1 MSSRSSLA
9 PFDDRDIVNG
19 DVPGG
24 TNTSHTLAIG
34 HLTSLLSAVP
44 KAAGLADYEIAAVE
58 HNVLGRATTEG
69 RRRTFRYLREL
80 YLLDPNRLLF
90 RAMRD
95 LWDEDEQSQ
104 PLLAGLSAMARDS
117 VFRASAP
124 GLLALSEGAQVTAEM
139 LTGFV
144 ESAFPHAYN
153 EGTAAKIGRNTAS
166 SWTQTGHL
174 QGRAAKTRQNVE
186 PRPAALAFALL
197 LGHLQG
203 ARGQSLYNTRWTTF
217 FDADV
222 REIEATAG
230 VAGQRGYIELQS
242 GGGIV
247 EIGFRHLLR
256 PMEDLANE

>member
-1 MSSRSSLA
+1 MA
-9 PFDDRDIVNG
+9 PFDDRDIVSG
-19 DVPGG
+19 HVPGG
-24 TNTSHTLAIG
+24 TNTSHTIAIG
-34 HLTSLLSAVP
+34 HLASLLSAVP
-44 KAAGLADYEIAAVE
+44 MASDLADYEIAALE

-80 YLLDPNRLLF
+80 YLLNANRVMF

-124 GLLALSEGAQVTAEM
+124 GLLALGEGAQVTADM

-144 ESAFPHAYN
+144 EAAFPHAYN

-174 QGRAAKTRQNVE
+174 HGRTTKTRQRVE

-203 ARGQSLYNTRWTTF
+203 SRGQSLYDTQWTRF
-217 FDADV
+217 FDADL
-222 REIEATAG
+222 REIEAVAG
-230 VAGQRGYIELQS
+230 VAGQRGYIELRS

-256 PMEDLANE
+256 PMEVSKNE

>member
-1 MSSRSSLA
+1 MG
-9 PFDDRDIVNG
+9 PFDDRDIVSG
-19 DVPGG
+19 HVPGG
-24 TNTSHTLAIG
+24 TNTSHTIAIG

-44 KAAGLADYEIAAVE
+44 KASGLADYEMAAVE

-80 YLLDPNRLLF
+80 YLLDPNRIMF

-95 LWDEDEQSQ
+95 LWDEDEKAQ

-117 VFRASAP
+117 VFRASAS
-124 GLLALSEGAQVTAEM
+124 GLLAFDEGALVTAEM
-139 LTGFV
+139 LTGLV
-144 ESAFPHAYN
+144 EAAFPHAYN

-174 QGRAAKTRQNVE
+174 HGRASKTRRQVE

-203 ARGQSLYNTRWTTF
+203 ARGPSLYDTQWTAF

-222 REIEATAG
+222 REIEAMAG
-230 VAGQRGYIELQS
+230 VAGQRGYIELRS

>member
-1 MSSRSSLA
+1 MG
-9 PFDDRDIVNG
+9 PFDDRDIVG
-19 DVPGG
+19 GHVSGG

-34 HLTSLLSAVP
+34 HLISLLSAVP
-44 KAAGLADYEIAAVE
+44 KASGLADYEIAAVD
-58 HNVLGRATTEG
+58 HNVLGRATAEG

-80 YLLDPNRLLF
+80 YLLDPNRVMF

-95 LWDEDEQSQ
+95 LWDEDERSQ

-124 GLLALSEGAQVTAEM
+124 GLLALGAGTQVTAEM
-139 LTGFV
+139 LTRFV

-174 QGRAAKTRQNVE
+174 RGRAKKTRQAVE

-203 ARGQSLYNTRWTTF
+203 VRGQSLYDTQWTAF
-217 FDADV
+217 FDADM
-222 REIEATAG
+222 REIEAMAG
-230 VAGQRGYIELQS
+230 VASQRGYIELRS

-256 PMEDLANE
+256 PMEDLASE